1 MGVRRLESMP
11 VAILLQAVFTTIL
24 VIASLPPMKAKKATK
39 ATKAMKAT
47 KAIKATKAM
56 SGSVVMKAMKD
67 KKAMKA
73 TTKMIRGS
81 VVMKAMKAT
90 KAMSDLVA
98 TTSME
103 ASTNDCGRRLAKH
116 LKAHKDD
123 DWKIWSTTWQNPENG
138 KRWELRGLWLTKLTT
153 SECWRPMPVGGGTT
167 KLQKKQ

>member
-1 MGVRRLESMP
+1 
-11 VAILLQAVFTTIL
+11 
-24 VIASLPPMKAKKATK
+24 MKAKKATK
-39 ATKAMKAT
+39 ATNAMKAT

-56 SGSVVMKAMKD
+56 RGSVVM
-67 KKAMKA
+67 KAMKA

-138 KRWELRGLWLTKLTT
+138 KRWELRGLWLTKTKV
-153 SECWRPMPVGGGTT
+153 SECWRPIPKT
-167 KLQKKQ
+167 KQ